1 MCISCSHTFRAADT
15 DCNPY
20 TKTCSEC
27 LSVSFDDS
35 DDEMMNGGKNDS
47 GVSKPVDAVSKGGG
61 VVDPVSA
68 ASESMFYH
76 TLYFY
81 SHICF

>member
-1 MCISCSHTFRAADT
+1 
-15 DCNPY
+15 
-20 TKTCSEC
+20 
-27 LSVSFDDS
+27 
-35 DDEMMNGGKNDS
+35 MMDGGKNDS
-47 GVSKPVDAVSKGGG
+47 GVSKPADAVSKGGG